1 MTTHAGI
8 PVLVWL
14 VKVAVLLALGR
25 AAVAQPVFSTVTV
38 ENSPGDVG
46 QYTSLGVDKNGRVQI
61 SYYDATTGKLKVAR
75 MPADGSWE
83 IQVVDEVGDVGLYT
97 SLFVYPPDDPLTPSV
112 SYYRADSEQLKV
124 TCFESSWQ
132 TLPGLSARIE
142 VCKATALAVVRGMPI
157 VAYVDTDQ
165 RALKLAIYSDNQ
177 WKEEPAAPVSL
188 PPDLA
193 MAYNRDEEP
202 RIVYADGSELWLAWK
217 DCDGKC
223 LDLTQPAWPTGVGPW
238 HFEAIHLSDP
248 EPRGGIDCVSVAVRP
263 DDRVY
268 VAYCD
273 GHLKCATGTRTGL
286 ATWEWDVHVVDESDF
301 LWESDCSIALGPGPD
316 FVPHLCYSTSGS
328 GLKYV
333 RLDQEQWSEPITV
346 DSGNVGRY
354 NALAVD
360 ARGGVHISYYD
371 AANTNLK
378 YAHLGGLPDL
388 AVTSVHPLTSQ
399 VDPGQAVRFVYTVAN
414 IGDEGPAGIS
424 TFDVATFLSRDR
436 VFDNTDIELPNG
448 YCVSTFHL
456 APEWSNQ
463 RFVSAPVPRT
473 VPDGLYYMI
482 VVADVRPG
490 QPPNYYPGVLEA
502 NEQNNWRASETP
514 VRIGG
519 PPPAPVDNLVDLRL
533 GQIAYDRA
541 TARFYVDVTVT
552 NSSDPGLAIC
562 IPLWLVAE
570 GVAPGYATLVA
581 ADGVTSDGDPYLDL
595 STLLGDGRLDPGES
609 VTRRVYFRSAT
620 WVPTNID
627 PGLSV
632 YGVICYTTPFP

>member
-333 RLDQEQWSEPITV
+333 RLDQ
-346 DSGNVGRY
+346 
-354 NALAVD
+354 
-360 ARGGVHISYYD
+360 
-371 AANTNLK
+371 
-378 YAHLGGLPDL
+378 
-388 AVTSVHPLTSQ
+388 
-399 VDPGQAVRFVYTVAN
+399 
-414 IGDEGPAGIS
+414 
-424 TFDVATFLSRDR
+424 
-436 VFDNTDIELPNG
+436 
-448 YCVSTFHL
+448 
-456 APEWSNQ
+456 
-463 RFVSAPVPRT
+463 
-473 VPDGLYYMI
+473 
-482 VVADVRPG
+482 
-490 QPPNYYPGVLEA
+490 
-502 NEQNNWRASETP
+502 
-514 VRIGG
+514 
-519 PPPAPVDNLVDLRL
+519 
-533 GQIAYDRA
+533 IAYDRA

-552 NSSDPGLAIC
+552 NSSDPGPAIC

-609 VTRRVYFRSAT
+609 VTRRVYFRGAA

-632 YGVICYTTPFP
+632 YGVVCYTTPFP